1 MEALQGITSRKYA
14 QIFKPDTGGVGFRN
28 VTMLSSG
35 VTGSAPGLTV
45 ALAAESCRV

>member
-1 MEALQGITSRKYA
+1 MEALKGVTSRKYA
-14 QIFKPDTGGVGFRN
+14 KTFKPDTGGVVFGN

-35 VTGSAPGLTV
+35 ITEAVLGLTV